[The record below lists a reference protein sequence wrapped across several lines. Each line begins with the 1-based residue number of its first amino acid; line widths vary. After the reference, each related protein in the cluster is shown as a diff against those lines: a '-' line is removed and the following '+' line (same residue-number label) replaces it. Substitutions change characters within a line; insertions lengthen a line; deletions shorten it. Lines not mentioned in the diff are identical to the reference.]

1 MSWIA
6 KAALAAA
13 LLNCGLLNASA
24 TDTSNGQVG
33 NGQVGD
39 SQVGNGGS
47 GQWLKDGACALFS
60 AGAGPGDTVS
70 WTGPCVDGFAEGLGT
85 ATFTHDGQSQ
95 SFTASFSHG
104 VIPDG
109 HVITRWGQGWSY
121 DGETVHGRFD
131 GAGILTT
138 DARDRFEGQWTDGK
152 MTGFGVLR
160 RANGELYF
168 GDWKDDKPN
177 GKGELHHADGSL
189 ISGLFSDGR
198 LVSDGKLISDTK
210 VISDGGQAKTD
221 ATIKVAATAP
231 DASSKLSGAPFGS
244 ISGKTL
250 TGVDGSSIALN
261 LIEGGMELKVMP
273 TDGTA
278 RKTTFTFMTDRM
290 GTVVED
296 SSSQNEGSSVTGFFR
311 LTGKG
316 VEIRYSDGRSAMLSA
331 SPDGGVQMA
340 LDGDAGPA
348 CRAWYPAGHQFSDGE
363 KKMALNAYASKL
375 GLPVAASDTSTGC
388 SAAPK
393 PQAANIAPAPGTIA
407 PTVTPPPRV
416 AVSRAKP
423 ERHATVK
430 IPARM
435 AKASYHV
442 GDYQPAAT
450 VKEEL
455 ESVAVK
461 TSEIHLIDG
470 GAIAVPS
477 ISGTVAI
484 TAPAAAP
491 ADKTDAS
498 HCLKVDSDGSH
509 WGFRNGCDF
518 AVQFAYCMAGGSD
531 SLTACGPKDLV
542 TTSAVGSVAAGGF
555 GALMADTSLK
565 EQDASHNFRWI
576 ACGGGAG
583 EVVAHLDHFEPPAG
597 RCERTRSASAN

>member
-24 TDTSNGQVG
+24 TDTSDNQS
-33 NGQVGD
+33 N
-39 SQVGNGGS
+39 
-47 GQWLKDGACALFS
+47 GQWLKDGACSLFS

-70 WTGPCVDGFAEGLGT
+70 WTGPCMDGYAEGLGT

-95 SFTASFSHG
+95 IFTASFSHG

-177 GKGELHHADGSL
+177 GKGELHHADGTL
-189 ISGLFSDGR
+189 VSGLF
-198 LVSDGKLISDTK
+198 SDGKLISDTK

-221 ATIKVAATAP
+221 TAIKVAATAS
-231 DASSKLSGAPFGS
+231 DATAKLSGAPFGS

-261 LIEGGMELKVMP
+261 LIEGGMELQVMP

-296 SSSQNEGSSVTGFFR
+296 SSSPNAGSSVTGFFR

-375 GLPVAASDTSTGC
+375 GLPVAVSDTSTGC

-393 PQAANIAPAPGTIA
+393 PQASNSGPANNGPANAPDAIV
-407 PTVTPPPRV
+407 PTPTPR
-416 AVSRAKP
+416 ALASRARP
-423 ERHATVK
+423 ERHVAVK
-430 IPARM
+430 VPARI
-435 AKASYHV
+435 AKASYRI
-442 GDYQPAAT
+442 GDYQPGKDPEMVT
-450 VKEEL
+450 
-455 ESVAVK
+455 VK
-461 TSEIHLIDG
+461 TSEIHLIDAPAADAAKQTS
-470 GAIAVPS
+470 AIAVPS

-484 TAPAAAP
+484 TAPVAAP
-491 ADKTDAS
+491 VDKTDAS

-509 WGFRNGCDF
+509 WGFRNACDF

-531 SLTACGPKDLV
+531 SLTACGPKDAV
-542 TTSAVGSVAAGGF
+542 TTSAIGSVAANGF

>member
-138 DARDRFEGQWTDGK
+138 DASDRFEGQWNDGK

-160 RANGELYF
+160 RANGELYA

-177 GKGELHHADGSL
+177 GNGELRHADGTL
-189 ISGLFSDGR
+189 LAGTFI
-198 LVSDGKLISDTK
+198 DGKL
-210 VISDGGQAKTD
+210 AKTD
-221 ATIKVAATAP
+221 PPTAIKVAATTP
-231 DASSKLSGAPFGS
+231 DAAAKGPGAPFGS
-244 ISGKTL
+244 VSGKTL

-261 LIEGGMELKVMP
+261 LIEGGMELQVVP
-273 TDGTA
+273 TDGTT

-296 SSSQNEGSSVTGFFR
+296 SGSPSAGSSVTGFFR

-331 SPDGGVQMA
+331 GTDGGVQMA
-340 LDGDAGPA
+340 LDGDAGPS
-348 CRAWYPAGHQFSDGE
+348 CRAWYPAGHAFSDGE
-363 KKMALNAYASKL
+363 KKAALNAYASKL
-375 GLPVAASDTSTGC
+375 GLAVAAGDTSTGC

-423 ERHATVK
+423 E
-430 IPARM
+430 
-435 AKASYHV
+435 
-442 GDYQPAAT
+442 
-450 VKEEL
+450 
-455 ESVAVK
+455 
-461 TSEIHLIDG
+461 
-470 GAIAVPS
+470 
-477 ISGTVAI
+477 
-484 TAPAAAP
+484 
-491 ADKTDAS
+491 
-498 HCLKVDSDGSH
+498 
-509 WGFRNGCDF
+509 
-518 AVQFAYCMAGGSD
+518 
-531 SLTACGPKDLV
+531 
-542 TTSAVGSVAAGGF
+542 
-555 GALMADTSLK
+555 
-565 EQDASHNFRWI
+565 
-576 ACGGGAG
+576 
-583 EVVAHLDHFEPPAG
+583 
-597 RCERTRSASAN
+597 